1 MLDFLRHMVL
11 SVHMAP
17 EGENPSRPSSRP
29 KASKGAKQDFVHDAN
44 NIQGKRLLAWYIC
57 PMPGVCTAAYSVGL
71 AQQKLRYLEV
81 E

>member
-1 MLDFLRHMVL
+1 
-11 SVHMAP
+11 MAP

-29 KASKGAKQDFVHDAN
+29 KASKDAEKDFVHDAN

-57 PMPGVCTAAYSVGL
+57 PMPSVYIAAYSVEL
-71 AQQKLRYLEV
+71 TQQKLRDLEV